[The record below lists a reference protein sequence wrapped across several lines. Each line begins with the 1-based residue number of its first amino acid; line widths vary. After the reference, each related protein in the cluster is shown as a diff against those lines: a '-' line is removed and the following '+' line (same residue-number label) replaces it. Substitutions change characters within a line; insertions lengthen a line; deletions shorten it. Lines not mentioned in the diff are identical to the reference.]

1 MNEIQYWVA
10 KNMMYL
16 PDKTRKINEEDVS
29 NFFEK
34 YKEII
39 EEIVK
44 YMPRGMTTVGAAV
57 GRCALLYD
65 KEKAIDFIK
74 NSKEGIFQGKEDPV
88 YHFFLWIR
96 GLKGPKRKKHDI
108 STYEITFCACKNYC
122 ADKKIKRLDRYKDTS
137 GWNGDWEVK
146 SKKNKK
152 DSEDNE
158 KIVAEFIKNLR
169 EKNIP
174 TKDLIAALMVQ
185 EKKKSSSNLIKSS

>member
-1 MNEIQYWVA
+1 MNEIQHWVA
-10 KNMMYL
+10 KNMMYA
-16 PDKTRKINEEDVS
+16 PNKTKQISEDEIK

-39 EEIVK
+39 EDVVK

-65 KEKAIDFIK
+65 KEKAINFIK

-88 YHFFLWIR
+88 YHFFLWLR

-122 ADKKIKRLDRYKDTS
+122 TGKRIKRLDRYKDS
-137 GWNGDWEVK
+137 LDWSENWEVKK
-146 SKKNKK
+146 SKKNE
-152 DSEDNE
+152 SENNE
-158 KIVAEFIKNLR
+158 KIVAEFIKNIR
-169 EKNIP
+169 KKNIP

>member
-10 KNMMYL
+10 KNMMYA
-16 PDKTRKINEEDVS
+16 PNKTKKIAEDEIK

-39 EEIVK
+39 EDVVK

-65 KEKAIDFIK
+65 KEKAINFIK

-88 YHFFLWIR
+88 YHFFLWLR

-122 ADKKIKRLDRYKDTS
+122 TDKRIKRLDRYKDS
-137 GWNGDWEVK
+137 LDWSENWEVKK
-146 SKKNKK
+146 SKKNE
-152 DSEDNE
+152 SESNE
-158 KIVAEFIKNLR
+158 KIVAEFIKNIR